1 MNGEPEHMDIDLA
14 IHVGRYMVPQLSQ
27 SVNLCELCEA
37 ELEPVATSSES
48 RLAATLCSVC
58 SVSGDLHTD
67 S

>member
-14 IHVGRYMVPQLSQ
+14 THVGRYMVPQLSQ

-48 RLAATLCSVC
+48 RLT
-58 SVSGDLHTD
+58 
-67 S
+67 